1 MGTFGRFFEKRFL
14 FAEHIIS
21 TETRGLCLKCGVRS
35 IILVSIVL
43 QEQEKMGEN
52 GGKGTEELDSQR
64 HRDLREIAWKFS
76 KKNVALTEGRKWLLL
91 LV

>member
-52 GGKGTEELDSQR
+52 GGKGTEELGIPSD
-64 HRDLREIAWKFS
+64 
-76 KKNVALTEGRKWLLL
+76 TET
-91 LV
+91 